1 MFIVE
6 AAAALLAAVVAAPE
20 PIPTLLI
27 TGHNNHNW
35 RYTSRVHADT
45 LEATGRFDVT
55 ITDDPAR
62 TLADAAAL
70 APYRLFV
77 LDYNDIHEP
86 RRWGDAAERNFVA
99 AVEGGVGVVA
109 IHAANN
115 AFRGWA
121 DYERMLGLLWRDG
134 TGHGRVHEFGV
145 EWVDKD
151 HPITR
156 GMAEFTTRDELYH
169 DLVNSQNARYSLLAR
184 AMSSSESGGSG
195 RYEPMA
201 FTLAFGRGRVF
212 ATPLGHVWVNAED
225 TKSSVTTPGFRTLLV
240 RGAEWAATGAV
251 TLPAEWRDVRA
262 HNTLMPQ
269 EKAAGW
275 RLLFD
280 GRTTSG
286 WRGYRKPALPENSGW
301 TVRDGEL
308 SYTPGKAGG
317 DIVTAEQFGDF
328 ELALEFK
335 VAPGGNSGIIY
346 RATEDHDYPW
356 QTGPEF
362 QILDDLRHGDKA
374 KPTTRT
380 GSFYDVSG
388 CAFDTGRPAGEW
400 NQARIV
406 CRGGRIEHWLNGFK
420 VVDLDLGSD
429 EYKAAHARSKWRGV
443 PAFATR
449 AAGHVALQDHGDRVW
464 FRNIKVRVLE

>member
-45 LEATGRFDVT
+45 LEATGRFAVT
-55 ITDDPAR
+55 ITDDPAS

-77 LDYNDIHEP
+77 LDYNDIHDP

-121 DYERMLGLLWRDG
+121 DYERMLGLMWRDG

-145 EWVDKD
+145 EWVDRD

-184 AMSSSESGGSG
+184 AMSSGESGGSG
-195 RYEPMA
+195 RHEPMA

-251 TLPAEWRDVRA
+251 TLPAGWRDVRA
-262 HNTLMPQ
+262 HNTLSPQ

-308 SYTPGKAGG
+308 AYTPGRAGG
-317 DIVTAEQFGDF
+317 DIVTDEQFGDF

-449 AAGHVALQDHGDRVW
+449 AAGHVALQDHGDPVW
-464 FRNIKVRVLE
+464 FRNIKVRTLE

>member
-35 RYTSRVHADT
+35 QYTSRVHADT
-45 LEATGRFDVT
+45 LEATGRFAVT

-77 LDYNDIHEP
+77 LDYNDIHDP
-86 RRWGDAAERNFVA
+86 RRWGEAAERNFVA

-121 DYERMLGLLWRDG
+121 DYERMLGLMWRDG

-145 EWVDKD
+145 EWVDRD

-195 RYEPMA
+195 KHEPMA

-225 TKSSVTTPGFRTLLV
+225 TKSSITTPGFRTLLV

-262 HNTLMPQ
+262 HNTLTPQ

-286 WRGYRKPALPENSGW
+286 WRGYRKASLPENSGW

-308 SYTPGKAGG
+308 AYAPGKAGG
-317 DIVTAEQFGDF
+317 DIVTDEQFGDF

-380 GSFYDVSG
+380 GSFYDVFG

-429 EYKAAHARSKWRGV
+429 EYKAAHARSKWTGM

-464 FRNIKVRVLE
+464 FRNIKVRTLE

>member
-1 MFIVE
+1 MFIIE
-6 AAAALLAAVVAAPE
+6 AAAAVLAAVSVAPE

-35 RYTSRVHADT
+35 QYTSRVHADT
-45 LEATGRFDVT
+45 LRATGRFDVT

-62 TLADAAAL
+62 TLADGAAL
-70 APYRLFV
+70 GAYRLFV

-86 RRWGDAAERNFVA
+86 RRWGDAAERNFIA
-99 AVEGGVGVVA
+99 AVEGGVGVAA

-115 AFRGWA
+115 SFPGWK
-121 DYERMLGLLWRDG
+121 DYERMLGLMWRDG

-145 EWVDKD
+145 EFVDRD
-151 HPITR
+151 HPITK

-184 AMSSSESGGSG
+184 AMSTSESGGSG
-195 RYEPMA
+195 KHEPMA
-201 FTLAFGRGRVF
+201 FTLSFGKGRVF

-225 TKSSVTTPGFRTLLV
+225 TKSSITTPGFRTLLV

-251 TLPAEWRDVRA
+251 TLPAEWRDTRT
-262 HNTLMPQ
+262 HNTLSPE

-280 GRTTSG
+280 GESTAG
-286 WRGYRKPALPENSGW
+286 WRAYRKPALPDNSGW
-301 TVRDGEL
+301 SVTHSEL
-308 SYTPGKAGG
+308 AYAPGRAGG
-317 DIVTAEQFGDF
+317 DIMTADQFGDF
-328 ELALEFK
+328 ELSTEFK
-335 VAPGGNSGIIY
+335 VSPGGNSGIIY
-346 RATEDHDYPW
+346 RVTEDHDYPW

-374 KPTTRT
+374 KATTRT

-400 NQARIV
+400 NHARIV

-420 VVDLDLGSD
+420 VVDVDLASE
-429 EYKAAHARSKWRGV
+429 EYKAAHARSKWTRM

-449 AAGHVALQDHGDRVW
+449 ARGHIALQDHGDPVW
-464 FRNIKVRVLE
+464 FRNIKVRSLD